1 MQQKQLLEYTAPS
14 LKRERN
20 KGLAPSTVISL
31 LGQLNRS
38 LTSWMLTTTFQKLEI
53 VECENDR
60 SSQHIILGIKIG
72 GWVDPQHLKHR
83 MHTLAQMCS
92 KHLSLAGSREQEEC
106 FPVVPHWFFV
116 DLKEFSASEQLE
128 RIQYYTSGYILRRL
142 ALEASTQLH
151 ICIFRLHSEIH
162 MFYMIMR
169 QNISMASSSLFLY
182 ELLNVLHTRKTTSA
196 FCSSPGMS
204 EYKTRVNEAQS
215 LTSRELEILRYIS
228 SGLSN
233 REIAQRCCIA
243 EGTVKRHVNN
253 IYVKLNVGS
262 RTQAVALA
270 QSLDLLV

>member
-1 MQQKQLLEYTAPS
+1 M
-14 LKRERN
+14 
-20 KGLAPSTVISL
+20 VISL

-60 SSQHIILGIKIG
+60 SSQHIIIGIKLN

-83 MHTLAQMCS
+83 MHTLVQTCR

-106 FPVVPHWFFV
+106 FPVVPQWLFV
-116 DLKEFSASEQLE
+116 DLKEFSTSEQLD
-128 RIQYYTSGYILRRL
+128 RIQYYTSGYILRHL
-142 ALEASTQLH
+142 ALEASAQLH
-151 ICIFRLHSEIH
+151 ICVFRLHNDIH
-162 MFYMIMR
+162 MFYMIMK
-169 QNISMASSSLFLY
+169 QSASMASPSLFIY
-182 ELLNVLHTRKTTSA
+182 ELLNAFSARKTTS
-196 FCSSPGMS
+196 SSGGSPAMP
-204 EYKTRVNEAQS
+204 EYKTRVNEAQPLS
-215 LTSRELEILRYIS
+215 LRELEILRYIS
-228 SGLSN
+228 SGFSN

-270 QSLDLLV
+270 QSLNLLA